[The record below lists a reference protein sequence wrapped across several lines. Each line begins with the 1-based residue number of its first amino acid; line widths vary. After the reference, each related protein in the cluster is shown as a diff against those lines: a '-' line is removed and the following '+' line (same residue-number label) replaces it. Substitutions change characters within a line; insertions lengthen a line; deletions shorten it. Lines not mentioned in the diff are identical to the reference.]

1 MDSITPRAFRARAD
15 APVSSSYAP
24 RGGECAYANLKLVAR
39 VLNTLYDDALR
50 PVDLRAGQL
59 ALMWAILALEPVE
72 YGRLSVATLTD
83 QTTLSRTVA
92 KLRKA
97 RLVRVQTGRD
107 GRVKLLTLT
116 PAGRK
121 RFEAAMPLWEDAQR
135 RAAEFVPLSEART
148 LARRVRKTTRAYP
161 QS

>member
-1 MDSITPRAFRARAD
+1 MDSTTPRATRVRANPAI
-15 APVSSSYAP
+15 SKSYAP

-72 YGRLSVATLTD
+72 YGKLSVATLTD

-107 GRVKLLTLT
+107 GRVRLLTLT
-116 PAGRK
+116 PAGRQ
-121 RFEAAMPLWEDAQR
+121 RFEEAMPLWEEAQR
-135 RAAEFVPLSEART
+135 RAAAFVPLSDARA
-148 LARRVRKTTRAYP
+148 LARRVRKSTRATA